1 MPERDVLGTIID
13 YSQPTQ
19 TGACQLVYDEN
30 TNTDYTKG
38 TFIVN
43 EDWYGH
49 QNSTINFLTD
59 NGEWVY
65 RVVQKENPG
74 IELGCTAQ
82 YGQIYGDKFYVTSK
96 QEKDPGASVVGGR
109 VNILDAKTMKME
121 KQIQT
126 ISTNADGRAFLGV
139 DEHKGYVGTS
149 NGIFILDLDKQE
161 IAGSVEGTTNGGGSA
176 YDRLYSGQIGSMV
189 RVNDHY
195 IRCTP
200 EEWSSCY

>member
-1 MPERDVLGTIID
+1 M
-13 YSQPTQ
+13 
-19 TGACQLVYDEN
+19 
-30 TNTDYTKG
+30 TND
-38 TFIVN
+38 
-43 EDWYGH
+43 
-49 QNSTINFLTD
+49 
-59 NGEWVY
+59 GEWVY

-82 YGQIYGDKFYVTSK
+82 YGQIYGDKFYVMSK

-149 NGIFILDLDKQE
+149 NGIFILNLDKQE
-161 IAGSVEGTTNGGGSA
+161 IAGSIEEPQMVEAVLTISFIA
-176 YDRLYSGQIGSMV
+176 ARLVAWFVLMTVSLLFIRSMV
-189 RVNDHY
+189 
-195 IRCTP
+195 CL
-200 EEWSSCY
+200 